1 MIFQL
6 PVKNNCPPAINC
18 SLFGGQSP
26 PYIKRSFMNI
36 QKIGVIGAGTMGGG
50 IAQVAAQSG
59 YEVVLKDVKE
69 EYVKAGFAKIKERL
83 GKRVGEGKLEIF
95 EKDRIL
101 SNIKTTTSLKDC
113 RNADLVIEAVI
124 EKEDIKKQIFN
135 ELDTIC
141 NDETVFASNTSSIS
155 ITRLAEI
162 TKRPER
168 FAGMH
173 FMNPAYAMKLVEV
186 VKGMHTSD
194 ETVNIITAVAEI
206 MGKIP
211 VVVNDFPGFVSNRI
225 LLPMINDAVY
235 CLQEGV
241 ASRESIDKVMR
252 LGANHP
258 MGPLELADFIGLDTC
273 LAILEI
279 LHTELGEKYRPC
291 PLLRKMVAGGKLG
304 RKSGEGF
311 YEYRK

>member
-1 MIFQL
+1 
-6 PVKNNCPPAINC
+6 
-18 SLFGGQSP
+18 
-26 PYIKRSFMNI
+26 MNI

-50 IAQVAAQSG
+50 IAQLAAQSG
-59 YEVVLKDVKE
+59 YEVVLKDISE
-69 EYVKAGFAKIKERL
+69 EYGRAGFAKIKERL
-83 GKRVGEGKLEIF
+83 VKRVGEGKLEIS

-113 RNADLVIEAVI
+113 KDADLIIEAVI
-124 EKEDIKKQIFN
+124 ENEDLKKKIFK

-141 NDETVFASNTSSIS
+141 NDETIFSSNTSSIS
-155 ITRLAEI
+155 ITRLAEV

-173 FMNPAYAMKLVEV
+173 FMNPAYIMKLVEV

-225 LLPMINDAVY
+225 LMPMINDAVH

-241 ASRESIDKVMR
+241 ASRESIDNVMR

-279 LHTELGEKYRPC
+279 LHAELGEKYRPC

>member
-1 MIFQL
+1 
-6 PVKNNCPPAINC
+6 
-18 SLFGGQSP
+18 
-26 PYIKRSFMNI
+26 MNI
-36 QKIGVIGAGTMGGG
+36 QKIAIIGAGTMGGG

-59 YEVVLKDVKE
+59 YEVVLEDVKE

-83 GKRVGEGKLEIF
+83 AKRVGEGKLESR

-101 SNIKTTTSLKDC
+101 SNIKTTTSLRDCKD
-113 RNADLVIEAVI
+113 ADLIIEAAI
-124 EKEDIKKQIFN
+124 EKEDIKKHIFK
-135 ELDTIC
+135 ELDMIC
-141 NDETVFASNTSSIS
+141 SDETIFASNTSSIS

-173 FMNPAYAMKLVEV
+173 FMNPAYIMKLVEV

-194 ETVNIITAVAEI
+194 ETVNIITSVAGI

-211 VVVNDFPGFVSNRI
+211 VVVNDFPGFVSNRVLI
-225 LLPMINDAVY
+225 PMINDAIY

-241 ASRESIDKVMR
+241 ASRENIDTIMK
-252 LGANHP
+252 LGASHP

>member
-1 MIFQL
+1 
-6 PVKNNCPPAINC
+6 
-18 SLFGGQSP
+18 
-26 PYIKRSFMNI
+26 
-36 QKIGVIGAGTMGGG
+36 
-50 IAQVAAQSG
+50 
-59 YEVVLKDVKE
+59 
-69 EYVKAGFAKIKERL
+69 
-83 GKRVGEGKLEIF
+83 
-95 EKDRIL
+95 
-101 SNIKTTTSLKDC
+101 
-113 RNADLVIEAVI
+113 VI
-124 EKEDIKKQIFN
+124 EKEDIKKHIFK

-141 NDETVFASNTSSIS
+141 NDETIFASNTSAIS

-173 FMNPAYAMKLVEV
+173 FMNPAYIMKLVEV
-186 VKGMHTSD
+186 VKGLATSE
-194 ETVNIITAVAEI
+194 ETVSVITAVAKK

-211 VVVNDFPGFVSNRI
+211 VVVNDFPGFVSNRV
-225 LLPMINDAVY
+225 LMPMINDAIY

-241 ASRESIDKVMR
+241 ASREGIDTIMK

-279 LHTELGEKYRPC
+279 LHAELGEKYRPC
-291 PLLRKMVAGGKLG
+291 PLLQKMVAGGKIG

>member
-1 MIFQL
+1 
-6 PVKNNCPPAINC
+6 
-18 SLFGGQSP
+18 
-26 PYIKRSFMNI
+26 MNI

-59 YEVVLKDVKE
+59 YEVVLEDMKE
-69 EYVKAGFAKIKERL
+69 EYVKAGFAKIIERL
-83 GKRVGEGKLEIF
+83 GKRVSEGKLESG

-101 SNIKTTTSLKDC
+101 SNIKTTASLEDCKD
-113 RNADLVIEAVI
+113 ADLIIEAVI
-124 EKEDIKKQIFN
+124 EKEETKKQIFK
-135 ELDTIC
+135 ELDILC
-141 NDETVFASNTSSIS
+141 DEETVFTSNTSSIS
-155 ITRLAEI
+155 ITRLALVTE
-162 TKRPER
+162 RPER

-173 FMNPAYAMKLVEV
+173 FMNPAYIMRLVEV
-186 VKGMHTSD
+186 VQCLRTSR
-194 ETVNIITAVAEI
+194 ETIGIITAVAEK

-211 VVVNDFPGFVSNRI
+211 VVVNDFPGFVSNRV
-225 LLPMINDAVY
+225 LMPMINDAIH

-241 ASRESIDKVMR
+241 ASREGIDTIMK

-279 LHTELGEKYRPC
+279 LHEELGEKYRPSS
-291 PLLRKMVAGGKLG
+291 LLERMVADGKLG

>member
-1 MIFQL
+1 
-6 PVKNNCPPAINC
+6 
-18 SLFGGQSP
+18 
-26 PYIKRSFMNI
+26 MNI
-36 QKIGVIGAGTMGGG
+36 QKIGVIGAGTMGSG

-83 GKRVGEGKLEIF
+83 VKRAGEGKLEIL
-95 EKDRIL
+95 EKERIL
-101 SNIKTTTSLKDC
+101 SNIKTTTSLEEC
-113 RNADLVIEAVI
+113 RNADLIIEAVV
-124 EKEDIKKQIFN
+124 EKEDIKKHIFK

-141 NDETVFASNTSSIS
+141 NDETIFASNTSAIS

-186 VKGMHTSD
+186 VKGLHTSD
-194 ETVNIITAVAEI
+194 ETVNIITAVAGI

-211 VVVNDFPGFVSNRI
+211 VVENDCPLFVSNSR
-225 LLPMINDAVY
+225 LMPMINDAVY

-241 ASRESIDKVMR
+241 ASRESIDTVMR

-258 MGPLELADFIGLDTC
+258 MGPLELADFVGVDVC
-273 LAILEI
+273 LEILEI
-279 LHTELGEKYRPC
+279 LHAELGEKYRPC

>member
-1 MIFQL
+1 
-6 PVKNNCPPAINC
+6 
-18 SLFGGQSP
+18 
-26 PYIKRSFMNI
+26 MNI
-36 QKIGVIGAGTMGGG
+36 QKIGVIGAGTMGSG

-83 GKRVGEGKLEIF
+83 VKRAGEGKLEIL
-95 EKDRIL
+95 EKERIL
-101 SNIKTTTSLKDC
+101 SNIKTTTSLEEC
-113 RNADLVIEAVI
+113 RNADLIIEAVV
-124 EKEDIKKQIFN
+124 EKEDIKKHIFK

-141 NDETVFASNTSSIS
+141 NDETIFASNTSAIS

-186 VKGMHTSD
+186 VKGLHTSD
-194 ETVNIITAVAEI
+194 ETVTIITAVAGI

-211 VVVNDFPGFVSNRI
+211 VVVNDYPGFVSNRI
-225 LLPMINDAVY
+225 LMPMINDAIY

-241 ASRESIDKVMR
+241 ASRESIDNVMR

-258 MGPLELADFIGLDTC
+258 MGPLELADFIGLDVC
-273 LAILEI
+273 LEILEI
-279 LHTELGEKYRPC
+279 LHAELGEKYRPC

>member
-1 MIFQL
+1 
-6 PVKNNCPPAINC
+6 
-18 SLFGGQSP
+18 
-26 PYIKRSFMNI
+26 MNI
-36 QKIGVIGAGTMGGG
+36 QKIGVIGAGTMGCG

-83 GKRVGEGKLEIF
+83 VKRAGEGKLEIL
-95 EKDRIL
+95 EKERIL
-101 SNIKTTTSLKDC
+101 SNIKTTTSLEEC
-113 RNADLVIEAVI
+113 RNADLIIEAVV
-124 EKEDIKKQIFN
+124 EKEDIKKHIFK

-141 NDETVFASNTSSIS
+141 NDETIFASNTSSIS

-186 VKGMHTSD
+186 VKGLHTSD
-194 ETVNIITAVAEI
+194 ETIDIITAVAGI

-225 LLPMINDAVY
+225 LMPMINDAIC

-241 ASRESIDKVMR
+241 ASKESIDNVMR

-258 MGPLELADFIGLDTC
+258 MGPLELADFVGLDVC
-273 LAILEI
+273 LEILEI
-279 LHTELGEKYRPC
+279 LQTELGEKYRPC

>member
-1 MIFQL
+1 
-6 PVKNNCPPAINC
+6 
-18 SLFGGQSP
+18 
-26 PYIKRSFMNI
+26 MNI

-101 SNIKTTTSLKDC
+101 SNIKTTTSLEDC

>member
-1 MIFQL
+1 
-6 PVKNNCPPAINC
+6 
-18 SLFGGQSP
+18 
-26 PYIKRSFMNI
+26 MNI
-36 QKIGVIGAGTMGGG
+36 QKIGVIGAGTMGCG

-83 GKRVGEGKLEIF
+83 VKRTGEGKLGIL

-101 SNIKTTTSLKDC
+101 SNIKTTTSLEEC
-113 RNADLVIEAVI
+113 RNADLVIEAVV
-124 EKEDIKKQIFN
+124 EKEDIKKHIFK

-141 NDETVFASNTSSIS
+141 NDETIFASNTSSIS
-155 ITRLAEI
+155 ITRLAKI

-194 ETVNIITAVAEI
+194 ETVNIITAVAGI

-211 VVVNDFPGFVSNRI
+211 VVVNDFP
-225 LLPMINDAVY
+225 
-235 CLQEGV
+235 
-241 ASRESIDKVMR
+241 
-252 LGANHP
+252 
-258 MGPLELADFIGLDTC
+258 
-273 LAILEI
+273 
-279 LHTELGEKYRPC
+279 
-291 PLLRKMVAGGKLG
+291 
-304 RKSGEGF
+304 
-311 YEYRK
+311 

>member
-1 MIFQL
+1 
-6 PVKNNCPPAINC
+6 
-18 SLFGGQSP
+18 
-26 PYIKRSFMNI
+26 MNI
-36 QKIGVIGAGTMGGG
+36 QKIGVIGAGTMGCG

-83 GKRVGEGKLEIF
+83 VKRAGEGKLEIL
-95 EKDRIL
+95 EKERIL
-101 SNIKTTTSLKDC
+101 SNIKTTTSLEEC
-113 RNADLVIEAVI
+113 RNADLIIEAVV
-124 EKEDIKKQIFN
+124 EKEDIKKHIFK

-141 NDETVFASNTSSIS
+141 NDETIFASNTSAIS

-186 VKGMHTSD
+186 VKGLHTSD
-194 ETVNIITAVAEI
+194 ETVTIITAVAGI

-211 VVVNDFPGFVSNRI
+211 VVVNDFPGFISNRI
-225 LLPMINDAVY
+225 LMPMINDAVH

-241 ASRESIDKVMR
+241 ASRESIDNVMR

-258 MGPLELADFIGLDTC
+258 MGPLELADFVGLDVC
-273 LAILEI
+273 LEILEI
-279 LHTELGEKYRPC
+279 LHAELGEKYRPC